1 MARVPPA
8 GERPSMVYRLA
19 ETEQRRVPGV
29 PSTAPAAPSIPNLK
43 VLLVRAIELGR
54 MRISQHF
61 RNQAEARAFS
71 TLDAEQILEEGE
83 IISGPVFDSDF
94 FSWKCEMFLKIEGKG
109 WKLVV
114 ALDCASDYC
123 ESPLIHLITIHRIR
137 NK

>member
-1 MARVPPA
+1 MI
-8 GERPSMVYRLA
+8 YRHA
-19 ETEQRRVPGV
+19 EAEQKPVPGV
-29 PSTAPAAPSIPNLK
+29 PITAPAAPSIPNLK

-61 RNQAEARAFS
+61 RDQAQARDFS

-83 IISGPVFDSDF
+83 IVSGPVFDSDY
-94 FSWKCEMFLKIEGKG
+94 FSWKREVFLKLEGTG

-123 ESPLIHLITIHRIR
+123 ESPLIHLITIHRMR
-137 NK
+137 KK